1 MTKMQLMAMLFATC
15 FQAHAWKRP
24 SGRIVYGQLRAIER
38 EDGSGSSFNVTIWN
52 QESNRAETVYVTT
65 ID

>member
-1 MTKMQLMAMLFATC
+1 MTKMQLMAMLFANE
-15 FQAHAWKRP
+15 FQAHEWRRA
-24 SGRIVYGQLRAIER
+24 SGHIVYGQLQSIQR

-52 QESNRAETVYVTT
+52 QETCSSETLHVRT